1 MLKKELRTRDKMQ
14 GMHEPC
20 KMKWLKP
27 TFDTKATF
35 LQCGALVLELTRL
48 TAERRA
54 ARKTYEGHVHG
65 TKRACTNA
73 APRDGTSGVTAA
85 L

>member
-1 MLKKELRTRDKMQ
+1 MQDEMAQTNLR
-14 GMHEPC
+14 H
-20 KMKWLKP
+20 
-27 TFDTKATF
+27 KATF

-48 TAERRA
+48 TAEGRA

>member
-1 MLKKELRTRDKMQ
+1 
-14 GMHEPC
+14 
-20 KMKWLKP
+20 
-27 TFDTKATF
+27 
-35 LQCGALVLELTRL
+35 VLELTRL
-48 TAERRA
+48 TAEGRA
-54 ARKTYEGHVHG
+54 ARKTYAGHVHG